1 MKMKFSLLNPNKKN
15 SNKILSN
22 KKTKFNFLML
32 QNFYDDIYTFINED
46 QRSAI
51 RYLSYSVSGFSLFGS
66 LLILLIYLLNKDLRN
81 FSFSLILNLTISV
94 ALQDISKLLSIGL
107 TYFNGHIREDV
118 LCVIEAYCLNYSQL
132 SALFWSSIISWSLYS
147 TVILVRK
154 KITTDQDRF
163 YLVGFGTP
171 VSISLMY

>member
-1 MKMKFSLLNPNKKN
+1 
-15 SNKILSN
+15 
-22 KKTKFNFLML
+22 ML
-32 QNFYDDIYTFINED
+32 KNFYDDIYTFITPD
-46 QRSAI
+46 QQNAI
-51 RYLSYSVSGFSLFGS
+51 SYLSYSVSGLSLCGS
-66 LLILLIYLLNKDLRN
+66 ALILIIYLLNKDLRN
-81 FSFSLILNLTISV
+81 FSFSLITNLTISV

-107 TYFNGHIREDV
+107 SDLHGNIHHDV
-118 LCVIEAYCLNYSQL
+118 LCVLEAYFLNYSQL

-171 VSISLMY
+171 VSISLMS